1 MDALIGRKLDGRYQ
15 IMELI
20 GSGGMANV
28 YKATDILE
36 NRIVAVKV
44 LREEFMDNEE
54 LVRRFKNESKAISM
68 LSHPNI
74 VQVYDV
80 NFSDKVQYIVMEYID
95 GINFMQ
101 YLESEGRLEWQEA
114 LHFTVQVLH
123 ALSHAHD
130 RGIVHRD
137 IKPQNI
143 MVLRDGSIKVM
154 DFGIAR
160 FARSQTRTVTDKAI
174 GSVHYISPEQAMGEE
189 TDAKSDIYSL
199 GVMLYEMLTGQLPF
213 ESDSAVSV
221 ALKQIS
227 DEPVAPRTL
236 VPEIP
241 EALEEITL
249 KAMAKDP
256 AARYQSASEMLKDIE
271 EFKKNPDIRFDYK
284 YQPRQTEPTRHFDAV
299 AAEKGK
305 AAESGMPKIAKAGK
319 KGKKEKK
326 AKKEKV
332 KRQRGWAIPVLLGI
346 TIACFLGAIL
356 LAYMV
361 FTAGENSIF
370 NRHTEVNLPHF
381 SGMTIEEIKAD
392 KAYSQKFRF
401 EVVEEYSSEVPAG
414 QVIKQDPVPPIT
426 VLDNAKIT
434 LYVSK
439 GVEYVTVPEIT
450 GYSYSEA
457 FDALTSAKLAVRV
470 ETVSESK
477 PENEVIRTK
486 PVAGEV
492 VEAYTVVTVYVQRP
506 TGGSTTLY
514 VPDLE
519 GKDVATA
526 KLLLTANG
534 MSLGEIKEEYSDTV
548 EAGKII
554 SQSIKKNTVVS
565 LNTKVDIVVSLGRQ
579 KAELTVHVTGAGS
592 YAVSATVNGNAISIV
607 GGTGTAQLNDGETAV
622 IIVTITNTANGE
634 HVETS
639 TQTIVQFG
647 SVNFVNVDVSSI
659 IPASWSQA
667 APDPGNDP
675 GNP

>member
-227 DEPVAPRTL
+227 G
-236 VPEIP
+236 
-241 EALEEITL
+241 
-249 KAMAKDP
+249 
-256 AARYQSASEMLKDIE
+256 
-271 EFKKNPDIRFDYK
+271 F
-284 YQPRQTEPTRHFDAV
+284 
-299 AAEKGK
+299 
-305 AAESGMPKIAKAGK
+305 
-319 KGKKEKK
+319 
-326 AKKEKV
+326 
-332 KRQRGWAIPVLLGI
+332 
-346 TIACFLGAIL
+346 FL
-356 LAYMV
+356 
-361 FTAGENSIF
+361 NSSMSLSI
-370 NRHTEVNLPHF
+370 
-381 SGMTIEEIKAD
+381 
-392 KAYSQKFRF
+392 
-401 EVVEEYSSEVPAG
+401 
-414 QVIKQDPVPPIT
+414 
-426 VLDNAKIT
+426 
-434 LYVSK
+434 
-439 GVEYVTVPEIT
+439 
-450 GYSYSEA
+450 SEA
-457 FDALTSAKLAVRV
+457 D
-470 ETVSESK
+470 
-477 PENEVIRTK
+477 
-486 PVAGEV
+486 
-492 VEAYTVVTVYVQRP
+492 
-506 TGGSTTLY
+506 
-514 VPDLE
+514 
-519 GKDVATA
+519 
-526 KLLLTANG
+526 
-534 MSLGEIKEEYSDTV
+534 
-548 EAGKII
+548 
-554 SQSIKKNTVVS
+554 
-565 LNTKVDIVVSLGRQ
+565 
-579 KAELTVHVTGAGS
+579 
-592 YAVSATVNGNAISIV
+592 
-607 GGTGTAQLNDGETAV
+607 
-622 IIVTITNTANGE
+622 
-634 HVETS
+634 
-639 TQTIVQFG
+639 
-647 SVNFVNVDVSSI
+647 
-659 IPASWSQA
+659 
-667 APDPGNDP
+667 
-675 GNP
+675 

>member
-1 MDALIGRKLDGRYQ
+1 
-15 IMELI
+15 
-20 GSGGMANV
+20 
-28 YKATDILE
+28 
-36 NRIVAVKV
+36 
-44 LREEFMDNEE
+44 
-54 LVRRFKNESKAISM
+54 
-68 LSHPNI
+68 
-74 VQVYDV
+74 
-80 NFSDKVQYIVMEYID
+80 
-95 GINFMQ
+95 
-101 YLESEGRLEWQEA
+101 
-114 LHFTVQVLH
+114 
-123 ALSHAHD
+123 
-130 RGIVHRD
+130 
-137 IKPQNI
+137 
-143 MVLRDGSIKVM
+143 
-154 DFGIAR
+154 
-160 FARSQTRTVTDKAI
+160 
-174 GSVHYISPEQAMGEE
+174 
-189 TDAKSDIYSL
+189 
-199 GVMLYEMLTGQLPF
+199 
-213 ESDSAVSV
+213 
-221 ALKQIS
+221 
-227 DEPVAPRTL
+227 
-236 VPEIP
+236 
-241 EALEEITL
+241 
-249 KAMAKDP
+249 
-256 AARYQSASEMLKDIE
+256 
-271 EFKKNPDIRFDYK
+271 
-284 YQPRQTEPTRHFDAV
+284 
-299 AAEKGK
+299 
-305 AAESGMPKIAKAGK
+305 
-319 KGKKEKK
+319 
-326 AKKEKV
+326 
-332 KRQRGWAIPVLLGI
+332 
-346 TIACFLGAIL
+346 
-356 LAYMV
+356 
-361 FTAGENSIF
+361 
-370 NRHTEVNLPHF
+370 
-381 SGMTIEEIKAD
+381 MTIEEIKAD

-607 GGTGTAQLNDGETAV
+607 GGTG
-622 IIVTITNTANGE
+622 IVTITNTANGE